1 MAAIVRAFGGVF
13 MRRRA
18 FIVAATI
25 AAAFASVAFLSI
37 AWAAPAEAGLRVYI
51 NKSSQS
57 MTVSVDGGR
66 SFHWPVSTG
75 RDRYDTPSGR
85 FRAIRLARVYYSKKY
100 DDAPMPTSV
109 FFHGGYAI
117 HGTYEESKLGRPA
130 SHGCVRLSRA
140 HAAILFD
147 LVRVHG
153 MSNTSITIGG
163 SIGGGYYA
171 ARRTPERAVPA
182 YRERSRRAAEY
193 RGWNDHGRPRASR
206 RVRVYESYAPP
217 PVVRYERGF
226 DPYYQPPTRRSLRR
240 YENGVVVYGDTRGLR
255 W

>member
-1 MAAIVRAFGGVF
+1 MRKHWIVV
-13 MRRRA
+13 
-18 FIVAATI
+18 ATI
-25 AAAFASVAFLSI
+25 AVALALFAA
-37 AWAAPAEAGLRVYI
+37 AAPADAGLRVHI
-51 NKSSQS
+51 DKSSQS

-66 SFHWPVSTG
+66 TFQWPVSTG
-75 RDRYDTPSGR
+75 RGRYDTPAGH

-100 DDAPMPTSV
+100 DDAPMPNSV

-140 HAAILFD
+140 HAATLFE

-153 MSNTSITIGG
+153 MNNTSITIGG
-163 SIGGGYYA
+163 SIGGETYA
-171 ARRTPERAVPA
+171 ARRAPERAAPA
-182 YRERSRRAAEY
+182 YRGRSYGAAEY
-193 RGWNDHGRPRASR
+193 RDWDGDLGRPRASR
-206 RVRVYESYAPP
+206 RRVYESYAPP

-226 DPYYQPPTRRSLRR
+226 DPYYERPTRRSLRR
-240 YENGVVVYGDTRGLR
+240 YGDEGVVVYEDRRGFR